1 MFDQPPSPSQY
12 HANAIAQQVQI
23 PEGLSELVDATW
35 QFQNNWGWKDVK
47 LHHPSKTAMLDV
59 SQMFKSMEGQ
69 ILKPPIR
76 QAKLDSEV
84 GPGDSASQV
93 APSTASSKASMQP
106 TAAPVLDNTP
116 SKLNPAK
123 FRKVLKAQEEC
134 RVPAPPS
141 GSGVA
146 ALAESPATR

>member
-1 MFDQPPSPSQY
+1 M
-12 HANAIAQQVQI
+12 QI
-23 PEGLSELVDATW
+23 PGGLCELVDATW

-69 ILKPPIR
+69 TLKPPIR

-123 FRKVLKAQEEC
+123 RHRRNAGCQRRHLGQGWLPWP
-134 RVPAPPS
+134 R
-141 GSGVA
+141 
-146 ALAESPATR
+146 ALQQCETHVSLQ

>member
-23 PEGLSELVDATW
+23 PDGLSDLVDATW

-47 LHHPSKTAMLDV
+47 LHHPSKTTMLDV
-59 SQMFKSMEGQ
+59 SQMFKPMEGQ
-69 ILKPPIR
+69 ILKFPIC

-84 GPGDSASQV
+84 GPGDSVSQV
-93 APSTASSKASMQP
+93 SPSTASSKASMQP

-116 SKLNPAK
+116 SKINPAK
-123 FRKVLKAQEEC
+123 FRKVLKVQEVC

-141 GSGVA
+141 GSGMA